1 MNRRTDT
8 FHTIVIGSGSGGLTV
23 AVGLSKLGKRVALVE
38 ANDVG
43 GDCTNVGCVPSKTLI
58 HLVTHP
64 GDRSPAEILAR
75 VQEKRNHLRIEET
88 AWVKGMDNLTF
99 LEGRARF
106 VSLERL
112 EVALTDGGTQT
123 LSAPN
128 IVIATGAKPA
138 VIPIDGLPATRTLTN
153 ESLFELAHKPEH
165 LVIVG
170 GGVVGSEM
178 AFAFR
183 KLGSR
188 VSLISRSGRV
198 LSASEPEASAVVGEA
213 MTAQGIDLY
222 LNAQP
227 GAYDEA
233 TQTMY
238 VQRGGERVAL
248 SGVDKVLLAVGR
260 VPNTD
265 GLGIETT
272 GVTFGD
278 KGIPTDAYGVTDV
291 KGIYAI
297 GDVNPA
303 SSYTHSAN
311 AQGRRLVRRLAFP
324 YLPAWGQEPPY
335 PNATFTDPE
344 VAAIGPSLAELTER
358 LHPALIRTVRFEL
371 PKTDKGYTE
380 GLERGFILIHAVRLT
395 GRVLGATIVAP
406 RASEMISLLTAAVYH
421 GLSLYKLSSLV
432 FPYPVLSEGIKKA
445 ADAFVFETLPNLPRE
460 GSSYLRYRW
469 AGPPTPDK
477 TAERRPHRGER
488 QPTN

>member
-1 MNRRTDT
+1 MTQNKGT
-8 FHTIVIGSGSGGLTV
+8 FHTVVIGSGSGGLTV

-64 GDRSPAEILAR
+64 GDRSPAEILAT
-75 VQEKRNHLRIEET
+75 VQDKRNHLRDEET
-88 AWVKGMDNLTF
+88 AWVKGMDLTF
-99 LEGRARF
+99 FEGRARF
-106 VSLERL
+106 LSTEQL
-112 EVALTDGGTQT
+112 EVTLNEGGTRT
-123 LSAPN
+123 ISARN

-138 VIPIDGLPATRTLTN
+138 KITIDGLPETRTLTN

-165 LVIVG
+165 LAVIG
-170 GGVVGSEM
+170 SGVVGSEM

-188 VSLISRSGRV
+188 VSMVSRSGRV

-213 MTAQGIDLY
+213 MTEQGIDLY
-222 LNAQP
+222 LNAEP
-227 GAYDEA
+227 DAYDEA
-233 TQTMY
+233 AQTLWLR
-238 VQRGGERVAL
+238 QGGERVAL

-260 VPNTD
+260 VPAAKD
-265 GLGIETT
+265 LGLETT

-278 KGIPTDAYGVTDV
+278 KGIPTDAYGQTAI

-311 AQGRRLVRRLAFP
+311 AQGRRVVRRLAFP
-324 YLPAWGQEPPY
+324 YLPAWGKEPLY

-344 VAAIGPSLAELTER
+344 VAAIGPSLAELTEHH
-358 LHPALIRTVRFEL
+358 HPSLIKTLRFEL
-371 PKTDKGYTE
+371 PETDKGYTE
-380 GLERGFILIHAVRLT
+380 SLERGFVMIHAVRLT
-395 GRVLGATIVAP
+395 GRVLGATVVAP

-421 GLSLYKLSSLV
+421 GLSLYKLSGLV

-477 TAERRPHRGER
+477 TAERRPHRGGR